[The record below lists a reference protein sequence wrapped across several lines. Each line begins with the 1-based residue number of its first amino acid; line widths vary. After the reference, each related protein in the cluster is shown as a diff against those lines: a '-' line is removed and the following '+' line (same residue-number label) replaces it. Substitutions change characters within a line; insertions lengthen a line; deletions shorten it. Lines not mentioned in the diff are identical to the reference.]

1 MNRAQ
6 IDHTDE
12 GFGLLGNIRAE
23 MGRARVTSSLLARTY
38 GGAVSYWTRRINGEI
53 ALSVSDVEMIA
64 AACEVHPATLFGGV
78 APSGWKPAA
87 FIRQY
92 DPFGRCDL
100 PRIRPPTLQAA

>member
-6 IDHTDE
+6 IDHTEE

-78 APSGWKPAA
+78 APSGWKPTD

-92 DPFGRCDL
+92 GPTRVCDL